1 MAKVTNAELQ
11 RQLEGL
17 STKFDEAMTAL
28 TKTTESTNEKI
39 DGITARLDGYDDK
52 IEKLEQSIQHTD
64 DRVGE
69 LGAKV
74 ENGDLLVGLKVAD
87 LQKRVGELEEK
98 LKNLENLPAKVEPL
112 VNLPAKVEQLVENV
126 EDRTNRQ
133 LRETLIF
140 KNIPEEE
147 GDDED
152 AYTETKKLLA
162 TIISTHVNG
171 ISYEQAFNQI
181 KRAHRERK
189 RDDDDDFA
197 RTGKR
202 FIFAAIHSWD
212 LCQTIIDTFR
222 EKCIADRTFHISAD
236 QKYGPITTKRR
247 NLALNLRR
255 ELVANGT
262 ITSGYVNFPARLMVN
277 YPGETVGP
285 RNRKIYKLHTNF
297 SKAKVEFKAK
307 VE

>member
-11 RQLEGL
+11 KQLEGF
-17 STKFDEAMTAL
+17 STKFDEAMAAL

-39 DGITARLDGYDDK
+39 DRITARLDSYDDK
-52 IEKLEQSIQHTD
+52 IEKLEQSIQHTY

-74 ENGDLLVGLKVAD
+74 ENGDVLVGLKVAD

-98 LKNLENLPAKVEPL
+98 LKNLENLPAKVE
-112 VNLPAKVEQLVENV
+112 QLIENV

-147 GDDED
+147 GDEED

-162 TIISTHVNG
+162 TVISTHVDG

-189 RDDDDDFA
+189 REDDDDFD

-236 QKYGPITTKRR
+236 QKYGSITTKRR